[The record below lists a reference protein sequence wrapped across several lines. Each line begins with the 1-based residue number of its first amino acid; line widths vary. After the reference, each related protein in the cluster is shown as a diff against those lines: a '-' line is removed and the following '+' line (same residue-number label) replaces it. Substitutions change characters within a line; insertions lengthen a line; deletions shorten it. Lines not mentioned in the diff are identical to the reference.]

1 MDFSLTDDQELLR
14 ETAHKLAGMVA
25 AFSRVAG
32 GVASDLEDQAA
43 HDQLEQAPAL
53 VAQLEAMVQELVH
66 LVGGLSV
73 EALQRQAEATGG
85 NPRGGR

>member
-1 MDFSLTDDQELLR
+1 
-14 ETAHKLAGMVA
+14 
-25 AFSRVAG
+25 
-32 GVASDLEDQAA
+32 
-43 HDQLEQAPAL
+43 